1 MAEGRR
7 ALQERGVTPSKTLH
21 PVLFHPYRAAFYVF
35 LAARR
40 TLAELS
46 PDRGWRTW
54 ITPEILLGGFLV
66 PSDVAEL
73 DRLGVRAVLNATSEL
88 VEPIGTLRAAGMDYL
103 QIPCW
108 DMNAPSPEDADR
120 ALTFLAERIAAGKR
134 VYVHCASGVGRSVA
148 LVVCYLA
155 LHQGMSV
162 DEAIAWIGARRRV
175 ALREGQRSFVNTYVK
190 ARGGR
195 VSAENV

>member
-1 MAEGRR
+1 MAERR
-7 ALQERGVTPSKTLH
+7 WTLQERGVTPGKTLH
-21 PVLFHPYRAAFYVF
+21 PALFHPYRAAFYVF

-40 TLAELS
+40 TLTELS
-46 PDRGWRTW
+46 PDRAWRTW
-54 ITPEILLGGFLV
+54 VTPEILLGGFLV

-73 DRLGVRAVLNATSEL
+73 ERLGVRAVVNATSEL
-88 VEPIGTLRAAGMDYL
+88 VEPLGTLRAAGMDYL

-120 ALTFLAERIAAGKR
+120 AITFLAAHIAAGHR

-155 LHQGMSV
+155 LHKGMSV
-162 DEAIAWIGARRRV
+162 EQAIAWIRARRRV
-175 ALREGQRSFVNTYVK
+175 ALREGQRRFVDAYVS

-195 VSAENV
+195 VSAENA

>member
-1 MAEGRR
+1 MAERR
-7 ALQERGVTPSKTLH
+7 AALQERGVTPPKTLH
-21 PVLFHPYRAAFYVF
+21 PALLHPYRAAFYVF

-54 ITPEILLGGFLV
+54 ITPEILLGGFLL

-73 DRLGVRAVLNATSEL
+73 ERLGVRAVVNATTEL
-88 VEPIGTLRAAGMDYL
+88 VEPIGTLRAAGMEYL

-108 DMNAPSPEDADR
+108 DMNAPCPEDADR
-120 ALTFLAERIAAGKR
+120 AVRFLAEHVAKGQR

-155 LHQGMSV
+155 LHKGMSV

-175 ALREGQRSFVNTYVK
+175 SLREAQRRFVDAYVR

-195 VSAENV
+195 GSAENR

>member
-1 MAEGRR
+1 MAQERR
-7 ALQERGVTPSKTLH
+7 ALQEREVTPGKTLH
-21 PVLFHPYRAAFYVF
+21 PALFHPYRAAFYVF

-40 TLAELS
+40 TLVELS

-73 DRLGVRAVLNATSEL
+73 ERLGVRAVVNATSEL

-120 ALTFLAERIAAGKR
+120 AIAFVATHIKAGHR
-134 VYVHCASGVGRSVA
+134 VYVHCASGVGRSVT

-155 LHQGMSV
+155 LHRGMSV
-162 DEAIAWIGARRRV
+162 EEAIAWISARRRV
-175 ALREGQRSFVNTYVK
+175 AMREGQRRFVNDYVS

-195 VSAENV
+195 VSAENA

>member
-1 MAEGRR
+1 MAPRR
-7 ALQERGVTPSKTLH
+7 RGLQERGVTSPRTIH
-21 PVLFHPYRAAFYVF
+21 PALLHPYRAAFYVF

-40 TLAELS
+40 TFAELS

-73 DRLGVRAVLNATSEL
+73 GRLGVRAVVNATTEL
-88 VEPIGTLRAAGMDYL
+88 VEPVVTLRAAGIDYL

-108 DMNAPSPEDADR
+108 DMKPPSPEDTDR
-120 ALTFLAERIAAGKR
+120 ALTFLAEQIAAGHR

-155 LHQGMSV
+155 LHKGMSV
-162 DEAIAWIGARRRV
+162 EEAIAWIGARRRV
-175 ALREGQRSFVNTYVK
+175 AMREGQRQFVASYVASRK
-190 ARGGR
+190 GR